1 MLPLAAL
8 HPPAHAGKGQ
18 PLPVMH
24 KRCPMPVP
32 APPPRAAPP
41 QFVEH
46 HRATGTD
53 VTIGCLPV
61 DATRASDFGLMKI
74 DGEGRITEFA
84 EKPKGDALEK
94 MRVDTTVLGAPLSW
108 RRQGRRRWAGGSG
121 TRAAPRP
128 VKAGV
133 ADGGQQVQ
141 LTGGG
146 TPASLAQPSP
156 AWLTHAPL
164 APSFSSLSC
173 VQA

>member
-46 HRATGTD
+46 HRATGAD

-146 TPASLAQPSP
+146 YPS
-156 AWLTHAPL
+156 
-164 APSFSSLSC
+164 
-173 VQA
+173 